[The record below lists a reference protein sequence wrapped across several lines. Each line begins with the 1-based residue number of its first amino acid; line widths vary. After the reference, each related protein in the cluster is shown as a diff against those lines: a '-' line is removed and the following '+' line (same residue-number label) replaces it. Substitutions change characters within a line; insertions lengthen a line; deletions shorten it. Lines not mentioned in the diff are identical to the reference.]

1 MVYGAND
8 NKSKYR
14 TNWFY
19 LLEVLKKAN
28 RVIIANFNSGQAMK
42 VIGPLSRS
50 LNILLSFNCRLD
62 CAENQAPDLT
72 VRVADL

>member
-28 RVIIANFNSGQAMK
+28 GVIIANFNSGQAMK

-50 LNILLSFNCRLD
+50 LKTYSPSTAGWIVLKTR
-62 CAENQAPDLT
+62 PMI
-72 VRVADL
+72 